1 MAKYRVE
8 AIEERADGQIAIDT
22 FVVNNADVD
31 IGHFTV
37 MLDAEKVL
45 ALAGLSLAER
55 IAGYKALFQADTR
68 ISSTVDSESAAVQM
82 RADIT
87 LPVTVD
93 L

>member
-22 FVVNNADVD
+22 FVVNDEGVD

-37 MLDAEKVL
+37 ILYADAVL
-45 ALAGLSLAER
+45 ALAGLSLPER
-55 IAGYKALFQADTR
+55 KAGYKALFQADTR
-68 ISSTVDSESAAVQM
+68 ITKTVDSENAATQM
-82 RADIT
+82 NADLT
-87 LPVTVD
+87 LPLEVD